1 MEEIKSIRISE
12 LKDFKNHPFHV
23 QQDMELCALMKSIE
37 DEGVLVPLLIR
48 PNPDGEG
55 YEVIGMNTVDVAL
68 ICKALGDSNRL
79 QIVQMLSE
87 GEKCGCKLLEAFEI
101 TQPTLSHHMR
111 ILTECGL
118 VIARKEGKWSH
129 YSLNCETLKEYKQF
143 IEGLSCTDGQGG
155 CCNS

>member
-1 MEEIKSIRISE
+1 
-12 LKDFKNHPFHV
+12 
-23 QQDMELCALMKSIE
+23 
-37 DEGVLVPLLIR
+37 
-48 PNPDGEG
+48 
-55 YEVIGMNTVDVAL
+55 MNTVDVAL

-111 ILTECGL
+111 ILTESGL

-143 IEGLSCTDGQGG
+143 IEGLSCTNGQGG
-155 CCNS
+155 CNS